1 MLELKIQC
9 DTLDE
14 VNIYTNAVALHN
26 LLGDLSN
33 ALRNAYKHG
42 EGDSTALKVLET
54 FYPDITKAVDHCQ
67 GPY

>member
-9 DTLDE
+9 ETAEDAR
-14 VNIYTNAVALHN
+14 IYLNAHQYLN
-26 LLGDLSN
+26 LLDDLRN

-42 EGDSTALKVLET
+42 DDKDALKVLAD
-54 FYPDITKAVDHCQ
+54 FYTEITAACDNHQ

>member
-9 DTLDE
+9 DTAEDAR
-14 VNIYTNAVALHN
+14 IYLNAPQYHN
-26 LLGDLSN
+26 LLDDLRN

-42 EGDSTALKVLET
+42 DDKDALVVLQN
-54 FYPDITKAVDHCQ
+54 FYTDITAACDSHQ

>member
-9 DTLDE
+9 DTTDE

-26 LLGDLSN
+26 LLGDLRN
-33 ALRNAYKHG
+33 QLRNAYKHG
-42 EGDSTALKVLET
+42 DDASVLKVVQD
-54 FYPDITKAVDHCQ
+54 FYNDITKAVDHCQ

>member
-1 MLELKIQC
+1 MLELKITC

-33 ALRNAYKHG
+33 ALRGAYKHG
-42 EGDSTALKVLET
+42 TDADVLKVIKD
-54 FYPDITKAVDHCQ
+54 FYSDITKAVDHCQ